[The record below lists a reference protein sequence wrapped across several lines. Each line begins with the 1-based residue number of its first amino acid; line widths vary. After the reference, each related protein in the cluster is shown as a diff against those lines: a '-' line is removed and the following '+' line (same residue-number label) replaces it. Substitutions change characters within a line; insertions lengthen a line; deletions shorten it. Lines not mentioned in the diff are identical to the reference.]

1 MTDNTVTCPI
11 CNKAE
16 GQLWGVEYKG
26 HRIVKCPTCGLRFA
40 DPQIIRAEEVYQDEY
55 FADKAERMFDPERLL
70 LVLKS
75 DLDSFHNIARVMGKN
90 LTAESSVLDIGTGRG
105 SFLIALKL
113 LGLHNIL
120 GTDITTSNVDYLKSF
135 AIEVKLGELK
145 DLNLGRYDIITF
157 HHVLEHLNN
166 PGTFLTQVK
175 SLLNDNGVGHLLI
188 PNEGSLNS
196 RFKSFLSKHK
206 LKKRAFKH
214 LAPGHH
220 LWFYEQSTI
229 VRLLEKY
236 GFKID
241 YLGTRATEK
250 KRGIASRMVHH
261 LEDKLLINSW
271 LEVVFSK
278 K

>member
-1 MTDNTVTCPI
+1 MENTVICPI
-11 CNKAE
+11 CDKTD
-16 GQLWGVEYKG
+16 GQFWGLEYKG
-26 HRIVKCPTCGLRFA
+26 HRIVKCPTCGLRYA
-40 DPQIIRAEEVYQDEY
+40 DPQIIKAEEVYRDEY
-55 FADKAERMFDPERLL
+55 FADKAERMFDPEKLL
-70 LVLKS
+70 LVMKS

-90 LTAESSVLDIGTGRG
+90 LTAESSVLDVGTGRG
-105 SFLIALKL
+105 SFLIACKF

-120 GTDITTSNVDYLKSF
+120 GTDITSSNIDYLKSF
-135 AIEVKLGELK
+135 AIEVRLGELD
-145 DLNLGRYDIITF
+145 DLNLGKYDIITF
-157 HHVLEHLNN
+157 HHVLEHLST
-166 PGTFLTQVK
+166 PGAFLTQIK
-175 SLLNDNGVGHLLI
+175 EHLNDGGVGHLLV

-196 RFKSFLSKHK
+196 RFKSFLSRHK
-206 LKKRAFKH
+206 LKRRAFKH

-229 VRLLEKY
+229 VRLLNKY
-236 GFKID
+236 GFKIE

-250 KRGIASRMVHH
+250 KRGIASRAIHH